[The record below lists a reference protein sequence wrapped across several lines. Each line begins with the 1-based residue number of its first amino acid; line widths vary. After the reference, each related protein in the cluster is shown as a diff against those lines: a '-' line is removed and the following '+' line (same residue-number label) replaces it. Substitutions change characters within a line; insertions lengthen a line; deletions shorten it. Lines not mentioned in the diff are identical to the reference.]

1 MKLRIFKQEDG
12 TVDIYAERT
21 RPREGPSQLV
31 RKVPQE
37 RVQEALESVVQG
49 VRREAPKPA

>member
-1 MKLRIFKQEDG
+1 VKLRIFKQEDG

-49 VRREAPKPA
+49 VRRQAPEAS

>member
-1 MKLRIFKQEDG
+1 VKLRIFKQEDG

-21 RPREGPSQLV
+21 RPKEGPSQLV
-31 RKVPQE
+31 RKVPKE

-49 VRREAPKPA
+49 VRREVPKTP